1 MSFNCIVDVVKYV
14 VDVIRANPAT
24 FSVFGMMAL
33 NALSGSL
40 LRPGEKWNWANIY
53 KMFYNF
59 FQLMISYKTGHPT
72 DVQVN
77 PTQPDNPAKK

>member
-1 MSFNCIVDVVKYV
+1 MSLTINCIL
-14 VDVIRANPAT
+14 DVIKANPAT

-40 LRPGEKWNWANIY
+40 LKPGEPWTLANIY

-59 FQLMISYKTGHPT
+59 FQLMISYKTGHAP
-72 DVQVN
+72 DIQAN
-77 PTQPDNPAKK
+77 PIQPDIPAKK

>member
-1 MSFNCIVDVVKYV
+1 MINCIF
-14 VDVIRANPAT
+14 DVIKANPAT

-40 LRPGEKWNWANIY
+40 LKPGEPWTISNIY

-59 FQLMISYKTGHPT
+59 FQLMISYKTGNHPPLDT
-72 DVQVN
+72 PNPILPGTPANQV
-77 PTQPDNPAKK
+77 KK